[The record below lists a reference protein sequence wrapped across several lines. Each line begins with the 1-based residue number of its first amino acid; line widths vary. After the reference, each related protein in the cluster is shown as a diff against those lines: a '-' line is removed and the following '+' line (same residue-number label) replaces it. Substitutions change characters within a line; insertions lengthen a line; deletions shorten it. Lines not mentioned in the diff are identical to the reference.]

1 MIADRKLKMMQKE
14 KGFTLIELLIVIT
27 IIGILAGV
35 ITVVSNNVRNKAL
48 IAAATQVA
56 KSLTPY
62 ASDCILNGNE
72 VLEPSEGNDWEVCE
86 DLNGT
91 KYPSAPEGCSWSN
104 GSIAGQTFAITCGTT
119 VIECDAETASCK
131 TND

>member
-1 MIADRKLKMMQKE
+1 MIYK

-48 IAAATQVA
+48 IAAAGQAA
-56 KSLTPY
+56 KSLVPY
-62 ASDCILNGNE
+62 ASDCVLVNNT
-72 VLEPSEGNDWEVCE
+72 VLEPSANNSWEVC
-86 DLNGT
+86 DVPNGAT
-91 KYPSAPEGCSWSN
+91 YPPAPEGCSWSN